1 MAADHDQIVFSGF
14 AEDAFYWR
22 GGGANADLVGDLQ
35 AAQGSRG
42 FLEMGA
48 GEEAR
53 FGRFRGDVERRD
65 GSVAPRK
72 RASRP
77 PMCTSILPGSPARVQ
92 IRMRSISGRSPFAIS
107 TADRAAPGRR

>member
-1 MAADHDQIVFSGF
+1 VAAGHDQIVFSGF

-48 GEEAR
+48 GERAR
-53 FGRFRGDVERRD
+53 FG
-65 GSVAPRK
+65 
-72 RASRP
+72 
-77 PMCTSILPGSPARVQ
+77 
-92 IRMRSISGRSPFAIS
+92 
-107 TADRAAPGRR
+107 